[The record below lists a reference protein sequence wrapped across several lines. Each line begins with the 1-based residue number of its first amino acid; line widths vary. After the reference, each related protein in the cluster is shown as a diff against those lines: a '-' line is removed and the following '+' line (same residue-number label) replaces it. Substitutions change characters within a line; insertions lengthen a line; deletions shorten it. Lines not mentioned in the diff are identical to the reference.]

1 MQRMQAQALRMKA
14 TGVVRVRLS
23 EGPLS
28 FASHAM
34 RFAAIGTAI
43 RPIDGQSRRLQ
54 PTVAVSLNDAE
65 QTVPKL
71 I

>member
-1 MQRMQAQALRMKA
+1 
-14 TGVVRVRLS
+14 
-23 EGPLS
+23 
-28 FASHAM
+28 M